1 MDTFELLTG
10 RRTVHDYAAEQLPS
24 GALTR
29 AFSCAIAAPNHRL
42 TEPWRFVVAGQKA
55 REQLVEVSLQLKTP
69 PGAEPRPE
77 LVANT
82 RRKMLTPAELVV
94 VSVVRQVDPAVARE
108 DYAAVACAIQNF
120 CLSLWAEG
128 VGSKWSTGAITSAA
142 QTYQIV
148 GIDSEREEIVG
159 FVWAGMASGVPPKA
173 KRRLQ
178 LTDVVRQVP

>member
-29 AFSCAIAAPNHRL
+29 ALTCAIAAPNHRL
-42 TEPWRFVVAGQKA
+42 TEPWRFVIAGQRA
-55 REQLVEVSLQLKTP
+55 REQLVELSVQLKTP
-69 PGAEPRPE
+69 PGAEARPE

-82 RRKMLTPAELVV
+82 RRKMLTPAALVV
-94 VSVVRQVDPAVARE
+94 VSVVRQADPAVSRE

-128 VGSKWSTGAITSAA
+128 VGSKWSTGGVTSASQA
-142 QTYQIV
+142 YAIL
-148 GIDSEREEIVG
+148 GIDPEREEIVG
-159 FVWAGMASGVPPKA
+159 FVWAGMASGSPTKA

-178 LTDVVRQVP
+178 LADVVRQVP